1 VSASPTAAPAPR
13 SAPAD
18 LSEVNVS
25 ERARRFLKP
34 IVGIDPASVT
44 IVKGPAV
51 DEIHSAQ
58 HTDALAI
65 GDDTVLV
72 KSDFTGELPRDL
84 GLLAHE
90 LTHIARERRPRFIP
104 PAARS
109 RRGMATEPSEEA
121 VARRVEGRAIALA
134 NDSAAQRAVSDRGY
148 HDASHQAQAE
158 TVDVTPVVGAPM
170 PLATRPTSEWG
181 GLPAPWEPLPAW
193 LSEPE
198 TTAHTSTQA
207 HRSVEVP
214 ALPIA
219 SSSAPMTVATSAPAI
234 QPAVHAA
241 DAARVIDPPAAPA
254 APAAGEGQPPV
265 APDIDQLAR
274 QVYAALK
281 RRLEADARR
290 ERMFRG

>member
-1 VSASPTAAPAPR
+1 V
-13 SAPAD
+13 
-18 LSEVNVS
+18 SEVNVS

-51 DEIHSAQ
+51 DEIHSA
-58 HTDALAI
+58 HRTDALAI

-109 RRGMATEPSEEA
+109 RTGMAPEPSEEA

-134 NDSAAQRAVSDRGY
+134 NDSAAQRAVGNRGY
-148 HDASHQAQAE
+148 HDASQQAQAE
-158 TVDVTPVVGAPM
+158 TIDVIPVVGAPM
-170 PLATRPTSEWG
+170 PLATRPTGEWG

-198 TTAHTSTQA
+198 TTGHTSIQA

-219 SSSAPMTVATSAPAI
+219 SSSAPMTVASSAPAI

-241 DAARVIDPPAAPA
+241 DAARVIDAPAAPG